1 MSDGAAA
8 VIETVRTP
16 DHQLP
21 AEAVL
26 SFRAAFADYQ
36 AVSVRQK
43 RFGAPGS
50 RQQAIGFPGV
60 LEAGQGRA
68 LAADWLR
75 RRWSDRERISF
86 SLPQPSAGIEPGAII
101 RVPAS
106 GDGADFL
113 VVEVEDGLARKVAAR
128 QITRAAPAPWR
139 SGNPALGTLA
149 APVVGQPLAIFLDLP
164 SNASAEAPQDRFRVA
179 AWQKPWKSQAGV
191 RLARGDR
198 LCAAHHAWPAGR
210 HRPAGRAAG
219 AGTGR
224 PHRSWLGARRSNFFG
239 GEAASVS
246 RNQLL
251 NGANVAALR
260 SAAGACEILQFES
273 AEEIA
278 PDIWRLTGLL
288 RGQLGTEG
296 LSGRGGRRASR
307 YPRRGGRAGGPVTGE
322 EGLALNW
329 RIGPTGADFSSA
341 SFVAL
346 AETGGVRALLP
357 LSPVHLRAT
366 PDGEGGVTL
375 SWIRRGRLDADSWTP
390 SDIPLGEARE
400 DYSVEIAAAGGA
412 AVRSAIVTETAFAYP
427 AALIAADFGV
437 VPAEIDVTIRQLSVA
452 AGWGIPAT
460 RRLPLS

>member
-1 MSDGAAA
+1 MVSDGETA

-36 AVSVRQK
+36 AVSVRQR

-106 GDGADFL
+106 GNGADFL
-113 VVEVEDGLARKVAAR
+113 VIEVEDGLARKVTAR

-149 APVVGQPLAIFLDLP
+149 APVVGQPLAMFLDLP
-164 SNASAEAPQDRFRVA
+164 SNAATDAPQDRFRVA
-179 AWQKPWKSQAGV
+179 AWQKPWKSQAVYASPEATGFAL
-191 RLARGDR
+191 RTTLGQ
-198 LCAAHHAWPAGR
+198 PADI
-210 HRPAGRAAG
+210 G
-219 AGTGR
+219 ALVEPLPPGPCR
-224 PHRSWLGARRSNFFG
+224 PHRPWLGARSSSSSAPRRRASAATSCSTAPMSRHSARRR
-239 GEAASVS
+239 AAS
-246 RNQLL
+246 RN
-251 NGANVAALR
+251 
-260 SAAGACEILQFES
+260 LQFET

-288 RGQLGTEG
+288 RGQLGTDDAMAR
-296 LSGRGGRRASR
+296 RGGRRGFR
-307 YPRRGGRAGGPVTGE
+307 HPRRGGRAGRPCAGE

-329 RIGPTGADFSSA
+329 RVGPTGAEFSSA
-341 SFVAL
+341 NFVAL

-366 PDGEGGVTL
+366 PDG
-375 SWIRRGRLDADSWTP
+375 
-390 SDIPLGEARE
+390 
-400 DYSVEIAAAGGA
+400 
-412 AVRSAIVTETAFAYP
+412 
-427 AALIAADFGV
+427 
-437 VPAEIDVTIRQLSVA
+437 
-452 AGWGIPAT
+452 PAT
-460 RRLPLS
+460 